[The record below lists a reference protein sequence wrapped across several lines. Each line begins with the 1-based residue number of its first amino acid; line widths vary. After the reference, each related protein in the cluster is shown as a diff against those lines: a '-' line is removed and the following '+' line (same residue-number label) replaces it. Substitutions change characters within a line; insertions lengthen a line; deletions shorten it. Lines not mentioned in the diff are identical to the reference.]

1 LFCQVITLGTIDNWN
16 NLLSKLGRFSS
27 PFSVI
32 TNNSLLDEFLS
43 KEGISSRTLQE
54 IFPDNSKQT
63 YKINQIVREDLKK
76 YWEFFNKLKL
86 KDFEIFPGIE
96 FLLYENMDFLEKIEL
111 ILQEKKNIVFIFDD
125 TFQHFSNSYYAVE
138 ILAKNLGYSIV
149 TFQLK
154 KVKSY
159 YDIKMMKNH
168 ETIKTLL
175 DLILLKILGGS
186 KTRLLEKTINFV
198 DNKIKKA
205 SYPHITNTAF
215 FLRVSRD
222 DALNSI
228 QKLIDKMNEDKI
240 SHFVVIFDLNSEK
253 YLNNKKIKFQNFF
266 RERLLLIN
274 SLQNSNE
281 GKIFIKQIKEMANSS
296 KLILLQT
303 NYFLNYLINQI
314 FSSVAIMIIA
324 KRIIEHIKLKSI
336 VTSHNGSKDLP
347 AIVSVGKSN
356 NILTFSIPSFIIRAR
371 YLWFK
376 SDKICIY
383 GKQGEQVLKSLDCD
397 EKRIFLTGN
406 PRYDYIKTISPLK
419 NKKFLEDKYH
429 INSSKKLIIIG
440 MSRWHKDDDLWM
452 SNLIKFCNKKDFE
465 IVIKIHPIYKQ
476 GGLYEESENKMNSIK
491 DNCKN
496 QKFLF
501 TYDIDPTI
509 LISASDLVITDHS
522 NLGIDASILDKQ
534 MITVNFTGENLDYTT
549 RYHEYGAS
557 IYLEDYKKLENLVEK
572 IFIDEKDIESL
583 TKGRKEIADLYNSFN
598 DGKASQRI
606 LKLLAPETE

>member
-43 KEGISSRTLQE
+43 KGGVSSRKLQE

-63 YKINQIVREDLKK
+63 FKINQVVREDLKK

-86 KDFEIFPGIE
+86 NDFEIFSGIE
-96 FLLYENMDFLEKIEL
+96 FLLYENMVFLEKIGS
-111 ILQEKKNIVFIFDD
+111 ILREKKNIVFIFDD
-125 TFQHFSNSYYAVE
+125 TFQHLSNSYYAIE
-138 ILAKNLGYSIV
+138 ILAKNNGYSIAP
-149 TFQLK
+149 FQLN
-154 KVKSY
+154 KVKSD
-159 YDIKMMKNH
+159 YDIKILKNN
-168 ETIKTLL
+168 ETIKTLWN
-175 DLILLKILGGS
+175 LILLKTPGRS
-186 KTRLLEKTINFV
+186 KVRLVEKTINFV
-198 DNKIKKA
+198 DNKIKKS
-205 SYPHITNTAF
+205 SYPNITNTAF

-228 QKLIDKMNEDKI
+228 QKLMNEMNETKI
-240 SHFVVIFDLNSEK
+240 SHFVFIFDLNSEK
-253 YLNNKKIKFQNFF
+253 YLNNRKIKFQNFF

-281 GKIFIKQIKEMANSS
+281 GKIFIKQIKEISNSS

-303 NYFLNYLINQI
+303 NHFLNYLINQI
-314 FSSVAIMIIA
+314 FSSVAIMIIT
-324 KRIIEHIKLKSI
+324 KRIIDHIKLKSI

-347 AIVSVGKSN
+347 AVVSVAKSN
-356 NILTFSIPSFIIRAR
+356 NILTVSIPSFIIRAR

-383 GKQGEQVLKSLDCD
+383 GKQGEEVLKSLDCD

-406 PRYDYIKTISPLK
+406 PRYDYIKTINPFK
-419 NKKFLEDKYH
+419 NKKFLEDKYNL
-429 INSSKKLIIIG
+429 NSSKKLIIIG
-440 MSRWHKDDDLWM
+440 MNRWHKEDDLWM

-476 GGLYEESENKMNSIK
+476 NNLHEESENKINIIK
-491 DNCKN
+491 ENCKN
-496 QKFLF
+496 LKFLF

-509 LISASDLVITDHS
+509 LISASDLVITDYS
-522 NLGIDASILDKQ
+522 NLGIEATILDKP
-534 MITVNFTGENLDYTT
+534 MITVNFSGENLDYTT

-557 IYLEDYKKLENLVEK
+557 IYLEDYNKLEDLVEK

-583 TKGRKEIADLYNSFN
+583 TKGRKEIADLYNSYN
-598 DGKASQRI
+598 DGKATQRI

>member
-43 KEGISSRTLQE
+43 KGGISSRKLQE
-54 IFPDNSKQT
+54 IFPDISNQT
-63 YKINQIVREDLKK
+63 FKINEVVREDLKK

-86 KDFEIFPGIE
+86 NDFEIFSGIE
-96 FLLYENMDFLEKIEL
+96 FLLYENMVFLEKIGS
-111 ILQEKKNIVFIFDD
+111 ILREKKNIVFIFDD
-125 TFQHFSNSYYAVE
+125 TFQHLSNSFYAIE
-138 ILAKNLGYSIV
+138 ILAKNNGYSIAP
-149 TFQLK
+149 FQLN
-154 KVKSY
+154 KVKSD
-159 YDIKMMKNH
+159 YDIKMMKNN
-168 ETIKTLL
+168 ETIKTLWN
-175 DLILLKILGGS
+175 LILLKTPGRS
-186 KTRLLEKTINFV
+186 KVRLVEKTINFV
-198 DNKIKKA
+198 DNKIKKS
-205 SYPHITNTAF
+205 SYPNITNTAF

-228 QKLIDKMNEDKI
+228 QKLMNEMNETKI
-240 SHFVVIFDLNSEK
+240 SHFVFIFDLNSEK
-253 YLNNKKIKFQNFF
+253 YLNNRKIKFQNFF

-281 GKIFIKQIKEMANSS
+281 GKIFIKQIKEISNSS

-303 NYFLNYLINQI
+303 NHFLNYLINQI
-314 FSSVAIMIIA
+314 FSSVAIMIIT
-324 KRIIEHIKLKSI
+324 KRIIDHIKLKSI

-347 AIVSVGKSN
+347 AVVSVAKSN
-356 NILTFSIPSFIIRAR
+356 NILTVSIPSFIIRAR

-383 GKQGEQVLKSLDCD
+383 GKQGEEVLKSLDCD

-406 PRYDYIKTISPLK
+406 PRYDYIKTINPHK
-419 NKKFLEDKYH
+419 NKKFLEDKYNL
-429 INSSKKLIIIG
+429 NSSKKLIIIG
-440 MSRWHKDDDLWM
+440 MNRWHKEDDLWM

-476 GGLYEESENKMNSIK
+476 NNLHEESENKINIIK
-491 DNCKN
+491 ENCKN
-496 QKFLF
+496 LKFLF

-509 LISASDLVITDHS
+509 LISASDLVITDYS
-522 NLGIDASILDKQ
+522 NLGIEATILDKP
-534 MITVNFTGENLDYTT
+534 MITVNFSGENLDYTT

-557 IYLEDYKKLENLVEK
+557 IYLEDYNKLEDLVEK

-583 TKGRKEIADLYNSFN
+583 TKGRKEIADLYNSYN
-598 DGKASQRI
+598 DGKATQRI

>member
-16 NLLSKLGRFSS
+16 DLLSKLGRFSS

-43 KEGISSRTLQE
+43 KGGISSRKLQE

-63 YKINQIVREDLKK
+63 FKINQVVREDLKK

-86 KDFEIFPGIE
+86 NDFEIFSGIE
-96 FLLYENMDFLEKIEL
+96 FLLYENMVFLEKIGS
-111 ILQEKKNIVFIFDD
+111 ILREKKNIVFIFDD
-125 TFQHFSNSYYAVE
+125 TFQHLSNSYYAIE
-138 ILAKNLGYSIV
+138 ILAKNNGYSIAP
-149 TFQLK
+149 FQLN
-154 KVKSY
+154 KVKSD
-159 YDIKMMKNH
+159 YDIKMMKNN
-168 ETIKTLL
+168 ETIKTLWN
-175 DLILLKILGGS
+175 LILLKTPGRS
-186 KTRLLEKTINFV
+186 KVRLVEKTINFV
-198 DNKIKKA
+198 DNKIKKS
-205 SYPHITNTAF
+205 SYPNITNTAF

-228 QKLIDKMNEDKI
+228 QKLMNEMNETKI
-240 SHFVVIFDLNSEK
+240 SHFVFIFDLNSEK
-253 YLNNKKIKFQNFF
+253 YLNNRKIKFQNFF
-266 RERLLLIN
+266 GERLLLIN

-281 GKIFIKQIKEMANSS
+281 GKIFIKQIKEISNSS

-303 NYFLNYLINQI
+303 NHFLNYLINQI
-314 FSSVAIMIIA
+314 FSSVAIMIIT
-324 KRIIEHIKLKSI
+324 KRIIDHIKLKSI

-347 AIVSVGKSN
+347 AVVSVAKSN
-356 NILTFSIPSFIIRAR
+356 NILTVSIPSFIIRAR

-383 GKQGEQVLKSLDCD
+383 GKQGEEVLKSLDCD

-406 PRYDYIKTISPLK
+406 PRYDYIKTINPHK
-419 NKKFLEDKYH
+419 NKKFLEDKYNL
-429 INSSKKLIIIG
+429 NSSKKLIIIG
-440 MSRWHKDDDLWM
+440 MNRWHKEDDLWM

-476 GGLYEESENKMNSIK
+476 NNLHEESENKINIIK
-491 DNCKN
+491 ENCKN
-496 QKFLF
+496 LKFLF

-509 LISASDLVITDHS
+509 LISASDLVITDYS
-522 NLGIDASILDKQ
+522 NLGIEATILDKP
-534 MITVNFTGENLDYTT
+534 MITVNFSGENLDYTT

-557 IYLEDYKKLENLVEK
+557 IYLEDYNKLEDLVEK

-583 TKGRKEIADLYNSFN
+583 TKGRKEIADLYNSYN
-598 DGKASQRI
+598 DGKATQRI

>member
-43 KEGISSRTLQE
+43 KGGISSRKLQE

-63 YKINQIVREDLKK
+63 FKINQVVREDLKK

-86 KDFEIFPGIE
+86 NDFEIFSGIE
-96 FLLYENMDFLEKIEL
+96 FLLYENMVFLEKIGS
-111 ILQEKKNIVFIFDD
+111 ILREKKNIVFIFDD
-125 TFQHFSNSYYAVE
+125 TFQHLSNSYYAIE
-138 ILAKNLGYSIV
+138 ILAKNNGYSIAP
-149 TFQLK
+149 FQLN
-154 KVKSY
+154 KVKSD
-159 YDIKMMKNH
+159 YDIKMMKNN
-168 ETIKTLL
+168 ETIKTLWN
-175 DLILLKILGGS
+175 LILIKTPGRS
-186 KTRLLEKTINFV
+186 KVPLVEKTINFV
-198 DNKIKKA
+198 DNKIKKS
-205 SYPHITNTAF
+205 SYPNITNTAF

-228 QKLIDKMNEDKI
+228 QKLMNEMNETKI
-240 SHFVVIFDLNSEK
+240 SHFVFIFDLNSEK
-253 YLNNKKIKFQNFF
+253 YLNNRKIKFQNFF

-281 GKIFIKQIKEMANSS
+281 GKIFIKQIKEISNSS

-303 NYFLNYLINQI
+303 NHFLNYLINQI
-314 FSSVAIMIIA
+314 FSSVAIMIIT
-324 KRIIEHIKLKSI
+324 KRIIDHIKLKSI

-347 AIVSVGKSN
+347 AVVSVAKSN
-356 NILTFSIPSFIIRAR
+356 NILTVSIPSFIIRAR

-383 GKQGEQVLKSLDCD
+383 GKQGEEVLKSLDCD

-406 PRYDYIKTISPLK
+406 PRYDYIKTINPHK
-419 NKKFLEDKYH
+419 NKKFLEDKYNL
-429 INSSKKLIIIG
+429 NSSKKLIIIG
-440 MSRWHKDDDLWM
+440 MNRWHKEDDLWM

-476 GGLYEESENKMNSIK
+476 NNLHEESENKINIIK
-491 DNCKN
+491 ENCKN
-496 QKFLF
+496 LKFLF

-509 LISASDLVITDHS
+509 LISASDLVITDYS
-522 NLGIDASILDKQ
+522 NLGIEATILDKP
-534 MITVNFTGENLDYTT
+534 MITVNFSGENLDYTT

-557 IYLEDYKKLENLVEK
+557 IYLEDYNKLEDLVEK

-583 TKGRKEIADLYNSFN
+583 TKGRKEIADLYNSYN
-598 DGKASQRI
+598 DGKATQRI

>member
-43 KEGISSRTLQE
+43 KGGISSRKLQE

-63 YKINQIVREDLKK
+63 FKINQVVREDLKK

-86 KDFEIFPGIE
+86 NDFEIFSGIE
-96 FLLYENMDFLEKIEL
+96 FLLYENMVFLEKIGS
-111 ILQEKKNIVFIFDD
+111 ILREKKNIVFIFDD
-125 TFQHFSNSYYAVE
+125 TFQHLSNSYYAIE
-138 ILAKNLGYSIV
+138 ILAKNNGYSIAP
-149 TFQLK
+149 FQLN
-154 KVKSY
+154 KVKSD
-159 YDIKMMKNH
+159 YDIKMMKNN
-168 ETIKTLL
+168 ETIKTLWN
-175 DLILLKILGGS
+175 LILLKTPGRS
-186 KTRLLEKTINFV
+186 KVPLVEKTINFV
-198 DNKIKKA
+198 DNKIKKS
-205 SYPHITNTAF
+205 SYPNITNTAF

-228 QKLIDKMNEDKI
+228 QKLMNEMNETKI
-240 SHFVVIFDLNSEK
+240 SHFVFIFDLNSEK
-253 YLNNKKIKFQNFF
+253 YLNNRKIKFQNFF

-281 GKIFIKQIKEMANSS
+281 GKIFIKQIKEISNSS

-303 NYFLNYLINQI
+303 NHFLNYLINQI
-314 FSSVAIMIIA
+314 FSSVAIMIIT
-324 KRIIEHIKLKSI
+324 KRIIDHIKLKSI

-347 AIVSVGKSN
+347 AVVSVAKSN
-356 NILTFSIPSFIIRAR
+356 NILTVSIPSFIIRAR

-383 GKQGEQVLKSLDCD
+383 GKQGEEVLKSLDCD

-406 PRYDYIKTISPLK
+406 PRYDYIKTINPHK
-419 NKKFLEDKYH
+419 NKKFLEDKYNL
-429 INSSKKLIIIG
+429 NSSKKLIIIG
-440 MSRWHKDDDLWM
+440 MNRWHKEDDLWM

-476 GGLYEESENKMNSIK
+476 NNLHEESENKINIIK
-491 DNCKN
+491 ENCKN
-496 QKFLF
+496 LKFLF

-509 LISASDLVITDHS
+509 LISASDLVITDYS
-522 NLGIDASILDKQ
+522 NLGIEATILDKP
-534 MITVNFTGENLDYTT
+534 MITVNFSGENLDYTT

-557 IYLEDYKKLENLVEK
+557 IYLEDYNKLEDLVEK

-583 TKGRKEIADLYNSFN
+583 TKGRKEIADLYNSYN
-598 DGKASQRI
+598 DGKATQRI

>member
-1 LFCQVITLGTIDNWN
+1 MFCQVITLGTIDNWN

-43 KEGISSRTLQE
+43 KGGISSRKLQE

-63 YKINQIVREDLKK
+63 FKINQVVREDLKK

-86 KDFEIFPGIE
+86 KDFEIFSGIE
-96 FLLYENMDFLEKIEL
+96 FLLYENMVFLEKIGS
-111 ILQEKKNIVFIFDD
+111 ILREKKNIVFIFDD
-125 TFQHFSNSYYAVE
+125 TFQHLSNSYYAIE
-138 ILAKNLGYSIV
+138 ILAKNNGYSIAP
-149 TFQLK
+149 FQLN
-154 KVKSY
+154 KVKSD
-159 YDIKMMKNH
+159 YDIKMMKNN
-168 ETIKTLL
+168 ETIKTLWN
-175 DLILLKILGGS
+175 LILLKTPGRS
-186 KTRLLEKTINFV
+186 KVRLVEKTINFV
-198 DNKIKKA
+198 DNKIKKS
-205 SYPHITNTAF
+205 SYPNITNTAF

-228 QKLIDKMNEDKI
+228 QKLMNEMNETKI
-240 SHFVVIFDLNSEK
+240 SHFVFIFDLNSEK
-253 YLNNKKIKFQNFF
+253 YLNNRKIKFQNFF

-281 GKIFIKQIKEMANSS
+281 GKIFIKQIKEISNSS

-303 NYFLNYLINQI
+303 NHFLNYLINQI
-314 FSSVAIMIIA
+314 FSSVAIMIIT
-324 KRIIEHIKLKSI
+324 KRIIDHIKLKSI

-347 AIVSVGKSN
+347 AVVSVAKSN
-356 NILTFSIPSFIIRAR
+356 NILTVSIPSFIIRAR

-383 GKQGEQVLKSLDCD
+383 GKQGEEVLKSLDCD

-406 PRYDYIKTISPLK
+406 PRYDYIKTINPHK
-419 NKKFLEDKYH
+419 NKKFLEDKYNL
-429 INSSKKLIIIG
+429 NSSKKLIIIG
-440 MSRWHKDDDLWM
+440 MNRWHKEDDLWM

-476 GGLYEESENKMNSIK
+476 NNLHEESENKINIIK
-491 DNCKN
+491 ENCKN
-496 QKFLF
+496 LKFLF

-509 LISASDLVITDHS
+509 LISASDLVITDYS
-522 NLGIDASILDKQ
+522 NLGIEATILDKP
-534 MITVNFTGENLDYTT
+534 MITVNFSGENLDYTT

-557 IYLEDYKKLENLVEK
+557 IYLEDYNKLEDLVEK

-583 TKGRKEIADLYNSFN
+583 TKGRKEIADLYNSYN
-598 DGKASQRI
+598 DGKATQRI

>member
-16 NLLSKLGRFSS
+16 DLLSKLGRFSS

-43 KEGISSRTLQE
+43 KGGISSRKLQE

-63 YKINQIVREDLKK
+63 FKINQVVREDLKK

-86 KDFEIFPGIE
+86 NDFEIFSGIE
-96 FLLYENMDFLEKIEL
+96 FLLYENMVFLEKIGS
-111 ILQEKKNIVFIFDD
+111 ILREKKNIVFIFDD
-125 TFQHFSNSYYAVE
+125 TFQHLSNSYYAIE
-138 ILAKNLGYSIV
+138 ILAKNNGYSIAP
-149 TFQLK
+149 FQLN
-154 KVKSY
+154 KVKSD
-159 YDIKMMKNH
+159 YDIKMMKNN
-168 ETIKTLL
+168 ETIKTLWN
-175 DLILLKILGGS
+175 LILLKTPGRS
-186 KTRLLEKTINFV
+186 KVRLVEKTINFV
-198 DNKIKKA
+198 DNKIKKS
-205 SYPHITNTAF
+205 SYPNITNTAF

-228 QKLIDKMNEDKI
+228 QKLMNEMNETKI
-240 SHFVVIFDLNSEK
+240 SHFVFIFDLNSEK
-253 YLNNKKIKFQNFF
+253 YLNNRKIKFQNFF
-266 RERLLLIN
+266 GERLLLIN

-281 GKIFIKQIKEMANSS
+281 GKIFIKQIKEISNSS

-303 NYFLNYLINQI
+303 NHFLNYLINQI
-314 FSSVAIMIIA
+314 FSSVAIMIIT
-324 KRIIEHIKLKSI
+324 KRIIDHIKLKSI

-347 AIVSVGKSN
+347 AVVSVAKSN
-356 NILTFSIPSFIIRAR
+356 NILTVSIPSFIIRAR

-383 GKQGEQVLKSLDCD
+383 GKQGEEVLKSLDCD

-406 PRYDYIKTISPLK
+406 PRYDYIKTINPHK
-419 NKKFLEDKYH
+419 NKKFLEDKYNL
-429 INSSKKLIIIG
+429 NSSKKLIIIG
-440 MSRWHKDDDLWM
+440 MNRWHKEDDLWM

-476 GGLYEESENKMNSIK
+476 NNLHEESENKINIIK
-491 DNCKN
+491 ENCKN
-496 QKFLF
+496 LKFLF

-509 LISASDLVITDHS
+509 LISASDLVITDYS
-522 NLGIDASILDKQ
+522 NLGIEATILDKP
-534 MITVNFTGENLDYTT
+534 MITVNFSGENLDYTT

-557 IYLEDYKKLENLVEK
+557 LYLEDYNKLEDLVEK

-583 TKGRKEIADLYNSFN
+583 TKGRKEIADLYNSYN
-598 DGKASQRI
+598 DGKATQRI